1 MEILPKIVFRFFTRG
16 VMLHVKSNRVYFIT
30 GGRYMKKKGKSPSL
44 DLIMRFVLQRYNIPT
59 RQDIEKLGKRME
71 RLEELLK
78 ANRVATGTVKKA
90 GAVKGTAKKNQARRG
105 RAKMTATEKI
115 LSIIRR
121 SAAGADISVLKA
133 KTGFEDKKI
142 RNIVFR
148 LTKQGTIKRAGRGV
162 YAAQ

>member
-1 MEILPKIVFRFFTRG
+1 M
-16 VMLHVKSNRVYFIT
+16 
-30 GGRYMKKKGKSPSL
+30 MKRGKSPSL

-59 RQDIEKLGKRME
+59 KQDIDKLIKKME
-71 RLEELLK
+71 RLEVALK
-78 ANRVATGTVKKA
+78 ANKVAGARAKKA
-90 GAVKGTAKKNQARRG
+90 GAVKGAAKKKQARRG

-115 LSIIRR
+115 LSVIEK
-121 SAAGADISVLKA
+121 SARGADISALKA

-162 YAAQ
+162 YAAK

>member
-1 MEILPKIVFRFFTRG
+1 
-16 VMLHVKSNRVYFIT
+16 
-30 GGRYMKKKGKSPSL
+30 MKKKGKSPSL

-71 RLEELLK
+71 RLEEALK
-78 ANRVATGTVKKA
+78 ANRVGGAKAKRA
-90 GAVKGTAKKNQARRG
+90 GAVKGTAKKKKTRRG

-115 LSIIRR
+115 LTVIKK
-121 SAAGADISVLKA
+121 SANGADIAALKA

-162 YAAQ
+162 YAVQ

>member
-1 MEILPKIVFRFFTRG
+1 
-16 VMLHVKSNRVYFIT
+16 
-30 GGRYMKKKGKSPSL
+30 MKRKGKSPSL

-59 RQDIEKLGKRME
+59 KQDIEKLGKRME

-78 ANRVATGTVKKA
+78 ENRVAVAKTKKA
-90 GAVKGTAKKNQARRG
+90 AAVKDAAQKKQARRG

-115 LSIIRR
+115 LSIIKK
-121 SAAGADISVLKA
+121 SARGVDIAGLKA

-148 LTKQGTIKRAGRGV
+148 LAKQGAIKRAGRGV

>member
-1 MEILPKIVFRFFTRG
+1 
-16 VMLHVKSNRVYFIT
+16 
-30 GGRYMKKKGKSPSL
+30 MKRKGKSPSL

-59 RQDIEKLGKRME
+59 KQDIEKLGKRME

-78 ANRVATGTVKKA
+78 ENRVAGAKTKKA
-90 GAVKGTAKKNQARRG
+90 AAVKDAAQKKQARRG

-115 LSIIRR
+115 LSIIKK
-121 SAAGADISVLKA
+121 SARGVDIAGLKA

-148 LTKQGTIKRAGRGV
+148 LAKQGTIKRAGRGV

>member
-1 MEILPKIVFRFFTRG
+1 
-16 VMLHVKSNRVYFIT
+16 
-30 GGRYMKKKGKSPSL
+30 MKRGKSPSL

-59 RQDIEKLGKRME
+59 KQDIDKLIKKME
-71 RLEELLK
+71 RLEVALK
-78 ANRVATGTVKKA
+78 ANKVAGARAKKA
-90 GAVKGTAKKNQARRG
+90 GAVKGAAKKKQARRG

-115 LSIIRR
+115 LSVIEK
-121 SAAGADISVLKA
+121 SARGADISALKA

-162 YAAQ
+162 YAAK